1 MASFIKLALDISPP
15 KVEILSPN
23 YTTTT
28 AKTEIRVSCNEVLD
42 TWQDIYIVDSLGNRH
57 DLTFRYDNNEFVG
70 ELYFNDYPYG
80 ISTIYAQVRDDVYNK
95 SALVSKTINIVGSE
109 TLTISISES
118 INLVKLEESIQ
129 SVKLSDDILNKI
141 IVKTEDAK

>member
-1 MASFIKLALDISPP
+1 MDISPP

-23 YTTTT
+23 YTTTQ
-28 AKTEIRVSCNEVLD
+28 ARTEITISSNETLD